1 MALGKTTQVANRC
14 GVDLKIYKYNATG
27 TIEEATQPLLTIDFC
42 NEVSWEMTSD
52 AVWATGGQTHANKIG
67 FVNPI
72 EGTLTISTQIITPQ
86 IMRLAAG
93 NDISE
98 EATAA
103 SYQNN
108 AKVLSPTYYI
118 ITGDTLW
125 QDKDG
130 NVYNEKIKA
139 YKAFVVPGGSGTY
152 TGDGEPQSIDIEFQL
167 ASNDSGK
174 LFDREMV
181 DPTASAEPE
190 EP

>member
-14 GVDLKIYKYNATG
+14 GVDLKIYAYSADG
-27 TIEEATQPLLTIDFC
+27 TIAEEAQPLLTIDFC
-42 NEVSWEMTSD
+42 NEVSWEITSD

-67 FVNPI
+67 FVNPV
-72 EGTLTISTQIITPQ
+72 EGTLTLSTQIITPQ
-86 IMRLAAG
+86 LMRLAAG

-98 EATAA
+98 DETTAT
-103 SYQNN
+103 YQNN

-130 NVYNEKIKA
+130 NVYEEKIKA

-152 TGDGEPQSIDIEFQL
+152 TGEGDPQSIDIEFQL
-167 ASNDSGK
+167 ASNDAGNV
-174 LFDREMV
+174 FDREMA
-181 DPTASAEPE
+181 DPAAADVGA
-190 EP
+190 